1 MRAKRLSFAMLF
13 LVFACCAECQEATSH
28 PIHHFFFF
36 DGAGDYNRNVFYRD
50 KLEFSFESGW
60 EPINIP
66 FVYNFVTG
74 STYTTWPRR
83 YTLQPNI
90 ASIRWTIDNIGWPSI
105 LRGTTDYTFSG
116 SYVDIPRGPET
127 RYFAFLFGI
136 RRNFVR
142 PNWRL
147 VPYFDAHG
155 GVGNINAKGPDGVLY
170 AQGQDLTFTLMN
182 GGGIRYDFN
191 PRFSVEA
198 GASYQ
203 HISNF
208 YLSQPKYYDYGINVW
223 GSMIGVNVR
232 LGSAKP
238 LMP

>member
-1 MRAKRLSFAMLF
+1 MRSNYLCSALLFTLFAYVVEAQEPTDHSIRNFFLF
-13 LVFACCAECQEATSH
+13 NS
-28 PIHHFFFF
+28 P
-36 DGAGDYNRNVFYRD
+36 GDFNRDIFY
-50 KLEFSFESGW
+50 KNKIEFSFESGW

-66 FVYNFVTG
+66 FVYDFTTG
-74 STYTTWPRR
+74 STYTTWPLH
-83 YTLQPNI
+83 YTLEPNI

-105 LRGTTDYTFSG
+105 LRGSTDYTFSG

-136 RRNFVR
+136 RRNFIR
-142 PNWRL
+142 ANWRL
-147 VPYFDAHG
+147 VPYFDARG

-182 GGGIRYDFN
+182 GGGIRYDVN

-198 GASYQ
+198 GATYQ

-208 YLSQPKYYDYGINVW
+208 YLSQPKYYDYGINAW
-223 GSMIGVNVR
+223 GSMVGFNVR
-232 LGSAKP
+232 IGKAKAQEH
-238 LMP
+238 